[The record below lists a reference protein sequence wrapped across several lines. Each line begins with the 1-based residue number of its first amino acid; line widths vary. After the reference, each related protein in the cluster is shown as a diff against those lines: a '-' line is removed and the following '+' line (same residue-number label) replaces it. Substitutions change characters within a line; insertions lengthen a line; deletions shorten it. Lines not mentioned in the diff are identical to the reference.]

1 MSTIKNL
8 AERWDEPR
16 GRAFRDACIVIGGS
30 SAARARQWQ
39 RHDVL
44 RALYALA
51 GGKADVVVDLED
63 ILSASG
69 MPEGQVMNSINSL
82 EQEGAVQSFNGD
94 CVALLAR
101 GITLHERR
109 ATRPYRQA
117 FADLGA
123 RGGPGLVATVPSS
136 DEPTP

>member
-1 MSTIKNL
+1 MSTQKNL

-30 SAARARQWQ
+30 TAARARQWL

-44 RALYALA
+44 RAIYALA
-51 GGKADVVVDLED
+51 GGKAEAVVDVEE
-63 ILSASG
+63 IMSASG
-69 MPEGQVMNSINSL
+69 MPEGQVMNAVNSL
-82 EQEGAVQSFNGD
+82 EQEGAVKSFNGD
-94 CVALLAR
+94 CVALLPK

-117 FADLGA
+117 FTDLNG
-123 RGGPGLVATVPSS
+123 RSGPGLVATVPSTE
-136 DEPTP
+136 D